1 MKAKDFLEAMN
12 EIDSKYVHEAIGYR
26 KKSGK
31 YLWMKWGGAA
41 AGIAVAI
48 YAGSRIFSWTLPGRE
63 LPILDNGGIEIGD
76 MGFEGYMAQDISEI
90 VNGNPWKETMELS
103 ALPVYRNPVTYDDY
117 RVASG
122 DDFGKMRELLQD
134 VAGRFGLDLNE
145 MTVTDDGPDEKTRE
159 IITQKFDGDVPEGY
173 FNPTRLMTETE
184 GMKIEVNQALTAK
197 ISFNPPITLP
207 EGYGITAHASYE
219 EVAAAAEYLKNEYD
233 HIIGIDNPQIN
244 IYGGNYNIYHQQSY
258 WMEFFDGS
266 GNDVEQI
273 IQYNFYPV
281 AFYQNEEGKLFLARI
296 YQPDLSQ
303 KVGDYPVI
311 TAERAK
317 ELLINGNYYTT
328 VPYEMPGAEY
338 VAKTELIYM
347 TGEREQYYMPY
358 YHFYIEVPE
367 LEREGGFKT
376 YGGYYVPAVEG
387 SYLSYMP
394 VWGEY

>member
-1 MKAKDFLEAMN
+1 MLFR
-12 EIDSKYVHEAIGYR
+12 S
-26 KKSGK
+26 
-31 YLWMKWGGAA
+31 
-41 AGIAVAI
+41 
-48 YAGSRIFSWTLPGRE
+48 
-63 LPILDNGGIEIGD
+63 
-76 MGFEGYMAQDISEI
+76 
-90 VNGNPWKETMELS
+90 
-103 ALPVYRNPVTYDDY
+103 
-117 RVASG
+117 
-122 DDFGKMRELLQD
+122 
-134 VAGRFGLDLNE
+134 
-145 MTVTDDGPDEKTRE
+145 
-159 IITQKFDGDVPEGY
+159 
-173 FNPTRLMTETE
+173 
-184 GMKIEVNQALTAK
+184 
-197 ISFNPPITLP
+197 
-207 EGYGITAHASYE
+207 HASYE

-328 VPYEMPGAEY
+328 VPYEMPGVEY

-367 LEREGGFKT
+367 QIGRAH
-376 YGGYYVPAVEG
+376 V
-387 SYLSYMP
+387 
-394 VWGEY
+394 